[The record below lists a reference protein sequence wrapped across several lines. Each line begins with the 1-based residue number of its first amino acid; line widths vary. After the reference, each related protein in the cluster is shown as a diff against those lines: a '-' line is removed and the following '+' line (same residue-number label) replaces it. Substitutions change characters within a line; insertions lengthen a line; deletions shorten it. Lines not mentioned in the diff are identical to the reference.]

1 MDQTHADVIIVGG
14 GTAGLSAA
22 QTLGR
27 SLRRTIVIDSGS
39 PRNRFAAHM
48 HNVLGHD
55 GATPES
61 LLERGRAEAAAYGV
75 EFVEGSVVRVRDAG
89 DRLAIEFAPLTE
101 GSASE
106 TLTARALVIATGVRD
121 DLPAIPGLSDYWGSS
136 VLHCPYCHG
145 WEVRGSRIAVLATSP
160 ASLHQVKLAR
170 QWSDDVTVFSAELGP
185 LDPTAERSLLARGM
199 RIVSAPVTE
208 ILGDGTGVTGVRTA
222 DGLSHEI
229 DAILTASTMVP
240 FDGFIADLDLARTE
254 APHGSFLTVDGFGRT
269 SHQRVWAV
277 GNVAA
282 PMATVPMAMGSG
294 AAAGGSVNF
303 ALVEEDFTVA
313 LSKEHDD

>member
-1 MDQTHADVIIVGG
+1 MEQTHADVIIVGG

-75 EFVEGSVVRVRDAG
+75 EFVDGSVVRVRDAG
-89 DRLAIEFAPLTE
+89 DRLVIELAQTAERTAP
-101 GSASE
+101 A

-145 WEVRGSRIAVLATSP
+145 WEVRGSRVAVLATSP

-185 LDPTAERSLLARGM
+185 LDPTVERSLRARGM

-208 ILGDGTGVTGVRTA
+208 ILGDGTSVTGVRTA
-222 DGLSHEI
+222 DGLSHET

-240 FDGFIADLDLARTE
+240 LDGFVADLDLARGA
-254 APHGSFLTVDGFGRT
+254 APHGSFLTVDGFGKT

-282 PMATVPMAMGSG
+282 PMATVPMAMGAG

-303 ALVEEDFTVA
+303 ALVEEDFTRAV
-313 LSKEHDD
+313 SKEHDD